1 MSSLS
6 ETMGICVLFIILAIS
21 VIWMNSEDT
30 DPEHSKPKMENIEDV
45 QNNYSH
51 SIFAQ
56 EHVLSYQRAKMNLI
70 EEIDGYI
77 DSVAPSSAVNGI
89 IIVDICEKYNFDIKF
104 LLSQAHL
111 ESHFGTMGMAS
122 KTNSMFNVM
131 AFDGS
136 DLDEILN
143 KGYGY
148 KHPDHSIEPY
158 VKLILKDYL
167 GKDKTEKDLLVNFAN
182 TAGNRYASDPDY
194 ESKLSNIYINIEQ
207 TTNITKLEKI
217 FKKYKIITEI

>member
-1 MSSLS
+1 
-6 ETMGICVLFIILAIS
+6 
-21 VIWMNSEDT
+21 
-30 DPEHSKPKMENIEDV
+30 
-45 QNNYSH
+45 
-51 SIFAQ
+51 
-56 EHVLSYQRAKMNLI
+56 MNLI

-131 AFDGS
+131 AFDGTTH
-136 DLDEILN
+136 DEMIN
-143 KGYGY
+143 KGHGY
-148 KHPDHSIEPY
+148 KHPDYSIEPY
-158 VKLILKDYL
+158 VKLIMKDYL
-167 GKDKTEKDLLVNFAN
+167 GKDKTEKDLLVNFIN
-182 TAGNRYASDPDY
+182 SEGNRYASDPDY

>member
-1 MSSLS
+1 
-6 ETMGICVLFIILAIS
+6 MGICVLFIILAIS
-21 VIWMNSEDT
+21 VIWMNSEDAQ
-30 DPEHSKPKMENIEDV
+30 PEHSKPKIENIEDV

-131 AFDGS
+131 AFDGTTH
-136 DLDEILN
+136 DEMIN
-143 KGYGY
+143 KGHGY
-148 KHPDHSIEPY
+148 KHPDYSIEPY
-158 VKLILKDYL
+158 VKLIMKDYL
-167 GKDKTEKDLLVNFAN
+167 GKDKTEKDLLVYFINSE
-182 TAGNRYASDPDY
+182 GNRYASDPDY